1 MGSSGVLAEGLYILI
16 KSIFRNLPDDRDGH
30 KSQILEQQQLIVA
43 PVKSV
48 NVIIAGW
55 GGRRLNDKTEILNY
69 FSETVIF
76 RFPIQLFMCL

>member
-43 PVKSV
+43 TVKSV

-55 GGRRLNDKTEILNY
+55 GGRRLNDKTEIQII
-69 FSETVIF
+69 FSETYF
-76 RFPIQLFMCL
+76 